1 MQIVQINSSAKELV
15 SKKYL
20 EIINCG
26 LCTDMTTPITVEKRE
41 GRKDYHFV
49 YIVDGTMYFE
59 LGGRRM
65 DLGAGNLVIYKPGE
79 AQVYGSYE
87 GDSVA

>member
-26 LCTDMTTPITVEKRE
+26 LCTDMNTPITVDRPD

-49 YIVDGTMYFE
+49 
-59 LGGRRM
+59 
-65 DLGAGNLVIYKPGE
+65 
-79 AQVYGSYE
+79 
-87 GDSVA
+87 